1 MAEPRTSEHERRAGR
16 RERRHVDLNHASLE
30 KIASLPDLGEEHARE
45 LVRHRPYVS
54 WDEVARVPGMTPE
67 LVDAIVG
74 AGASIDPDS
83 EVAAES
89 EALEVAEE
97 EGEISG

>member
-1 MAEPRTSEHERRAGR
+1 MAEPRTSEPGGRGGR
-16 RERRHVDLNHASLE
+16 RERHHVDLNHASVE
-30 KIASLPDLGEEHARE
+30 KIASLPALGDEHARE
-45 LVRHRPYVS
+45 IVRYRPYAS
-54 WDEVARVPGMTPE
+54 WDEVARVPGMTAE
-67 LVDAIVG
+67 LVDAVVG

-83 EVAAES
+83 QVAADS